1 MSSLLLSLKPRYA
14 DLVFEGLKTAE
25 LRRNLTSL
33 LENRE
38 VYIYVSSPVCA
49 LRGGFRIGQIWCGS
63 PEEVWSIV
71 SGLASVEKQEFDA
84 YYAGKAIAYALE
96 ITSVWE
102 YEEPVGLS
110 ELRNWFPNF
119 VVPQSWRYI
128 RPEETPVFHRLK
140 RREDKALN
148 RSENTVHAGVPAND
162 RA

>member
-1 MSSLLLSLKPRYA
+1 MPSLLLSLKPVYA

-25 LRRNLTSL
+25 LRRNLTSQ
-33 LENRE
+33 LENQE

-49 LRGGFRIGQIWCGS
+49 LRGGFRVGQVWHGS
-63 PEEVWSIV
+63 PDEVWSIV
-71 SGLASVEKQEFDA
+71 SDMASVEKQDFDA

-102 YEEPVGLS
+102 YEKPVGLCK
-110 ELRNWFPNF
+110 LRNWFPNF

-128 RPEETPVFHRLK
+128 RPEEIPVFHNLK
-140 RREDKALN
+140 RCEDKALTGSQN
-148 RSENTVHAGVPAND
+148 SVHSIVPAND

>member
-1 MSSLLLSLKPRYA
+1 MYM
-14 DLVFEGLKTAE
+14 
-25 LRRNLTSL
+25 
-33 LENRE
+33 
-38 VYIYVSSPVCA
+38 YVSSPVCA
-49 LRGGFRIGQIWCGS
+49 LRGGFRIGQIWRGS

-71 SGLASVEKQEFDA
+71 SDLASVEKQEFDA

-128 RPEETPVFHRLK
+128 RPDETPVLYDLK
-140 RREDKALN
+140 RREHKALTE
-148 RSENTVHAGVPAND
+148 SKNTVHAGVTANV